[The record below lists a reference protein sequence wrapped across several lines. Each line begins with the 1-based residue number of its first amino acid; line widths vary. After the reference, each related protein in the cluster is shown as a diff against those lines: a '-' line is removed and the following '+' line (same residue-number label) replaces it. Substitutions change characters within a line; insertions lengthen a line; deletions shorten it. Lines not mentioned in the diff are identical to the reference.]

1 MNTAVLHIHLALAI
15 LLGVIFL
22 LNKLQQWRVP
32 AALAALL
39 LLLTGAHNFMTR
51 MKDAPPGWHAGIGI
65 KLLLGL
71 HVIAIVFVIARG
83 GSDPAKAARLRKG
96 ALYSL
101 ILTTLIGL
109 YFSNFAR

>member
-15 LLGVIFL
+15 LLLGIFAM
-22 LNKLQQWRVP
+22 NRLQQWRIP
-32 AALAALL
+32 AALIALL
-39 LLLTGAHNFMTR
+39 SLLTGAHNFMTR

-65 KLLLGL
+65 KILLGL
-71 HVIAIVFVIARG
+71 HVIAVVFVIARG
-83 GSDPAKAARLRKG
+83 GADAAKVARLRKG

-101 ILTTLIGL
+101 LVTTAIGL